1 MQGKCH
7 PRPRDRWPQLSE
19 QVMILNTT
27 LKMEKAMAQ
36 AQSYGEWSDAAAEHD
51 RSTGVDIWKSSDE
64 SKHFDSKSIR
74 RRLNRLRRL
83 WKKQDNAG
91 LLYALNEGIHG
102 NMDGMGNARLH
113 EKAKFGTKQLIQD
126 YVDAI
131 VNSLNYL
138 ASDKVDDIPFEEKLD
153 FFRRAQH
160 CYGRSAFSMSGSGAF
175 LYFHVGV
182 VKALWSE
189 GLLPSIMSG
198 SSGGSVVGALISTHM
213 DEDIPPFFEPENLV
227 VDIDDD
233 GEDDSINMLGT
244 ARRMRADEIR
254 SRLGEMLPDLTFQEA
269 YELTGRH
276 LNVSIAP
283 AEQHQTSRLL
293 NAIASPNVYIREAV
307 LASCAVPG
315 VYPPVTL
322 AAKNHKGERVPY
334 LPNRKW
340 VDGSVTHD
348 LPAKRLARLYGVNH
362 HIVSQAN
369 PLITPFAS
377 DVSQQKTP
385 ISAIRN
391 ASTATM
397 KAWINANVAVMQ
409 KPLSWF
415 PRLNSAANMALSVI
429 NQDYMGDINIVRP
442 TMFWSPAKIL
452 SNLPI
457 EDIEELIDLGERT
470 TWPKIEMVRTQT
482 KISQTLDR
490 ILFEYETEL
499 AHDHELVANREVA

>member
-1 MQGKCH
+1 
-7 PRPRDRWPQLSE
+7 
-19 QVMILNTT
+19 MILNTT

-36 AQSYGEWSDAAAEHD
+36 AENYSDWSDAAAAHD
-51 RSTGVDIWKSSDE
+51 RSTGVDKWKASDD
-64 SKHFDSKSIR
+64 SKHFDNASIR
-74 RRLNRLRRL
+74 RRLKRLSKL
-83 WKKQDNAG
+83 WKAQDNAG

-102 NMDGMGNARLH
+102 NMDGMGNDRLH
-113 EKAKFGTKQLIQD
+113 QKAKFGTKQLIQD

-131 VNSLNYL
+131 VNSLEYL

-160 CYGRSAFSMSGSGAF
+160 CYGRSAFLMSGSGAF
-175 LYFHVGV
+175 LYFHMGV

-189 GLLPSIMSG
+189 GLLPHIMSG
-198 SSGGSVVGALISTHM
+198 SSGGSIVGALISTHV
-213 DEDIPPFFEPENLV
+213 DHEIPPFFEPENLV
-227 VDIDDD
+227 TEGSDEIASQT
-233 GEDDSINMLGT
+233 GLSIFGGT
-244 ARRMRADEIR
+244 RRLKIDEIR
-254 SRLGEMLPDLTFQEA
+254 ERISNMIPDLTFQEA

-283 AEQHQTSRLL
+283 AEKHQTSRLL

-307 LASCAVPG
+307 MASCAVPG

-322 AAKNHKGERVPY
+322 AAKDHKGERKPY

-348 LPAKRLARLYGVNH
+348 LPAKRLGRLYGVNH

-369 PLITPFAS
+369 PLITPFAT
-377 DVSQQKTP
+377 DVKQQRTP

-391 ASTATM
+391 ATTSTM
-397 KAWINANVAVMQ
+397 KAWLNANVEIMQ
-409 KPLSWF
+409 KPLSYF
-415 PRLNSAANMALSVI
+415 PRLNSMANMTLSVI
-429 NQDYMGDINIVRP
+429 NQDYTGDINIIRP

-452 SNLPI
+452 SDLSVEEI
-457 EDIEELIDLGERT
+457 SELIQLGERT

-490 ILFEYETEL
+490 ILFEYENEL
-499 AHDHELVANREVA
+499 AHDHVVAMKRKIA

>member
-1 MQGKCH
+1 
-7 PRPRDRWPQLSE
+7 
-19 QVMILNTT
+19 MILNTT

-36 AQSYGEWSDAAAEHD
+36 ATSYSEWADAAAAHD
-51 RSTGVDIWKSSDE
+51 RSTGVDVWKESDE
-64 SKHFDSKSIR
+64 SKHFDNKSIR
-74 RRLNRLRRL
+74 RRLKRLSKL
-83 WKKQDNAG
+83 WKSQDNAG

-102 NMDGMGNARLH
+102 NMDGMGNKRLH
-113 EKAKFGTKQLIQD
+113 QKAKFGTKQLIQD

-131 VNSLNYL
+131 VNSLEYL
-138 ASDKVDDIPFEEKLD
+138 ASDKVNDIPFEEKLD

-160 CYGRSAFSMSGSGAF
+160 CYGRSAFLMSGSGAF

-189 GLLPSIMSG
+189 GLLPHIMSG
-198 SSGGSVVGALISTHM
+198 SSGGSVVGALIATHTD
-213 DEDIPPFFEPENLV
+213 DEIPPYFEAKNLF
-227 VDIDDD
+227 DDSISDDD
-233 GEDDSINMLGT
+233 GEAGFGLFGGS
-244 ARRMRADEIR
+244 RRLKADEIR
-254 SRLGEMLPDLTFQEA
+254 ARLTTMLPDLTFQEA

-283 AEQHQTSRLL
+283 AEKHQTSRLL

-322 AAKNHKGERVPY
+322 AAKDHTGKRIPY

-369 PLITPFAS
+369 PLVTPFAS

-391 ASTATM
+391 ATTTTM
-397 KAWINANVAVMQ
+397 KAWINANVDIMQ
-409 KPLSWF
+409 KPLSYF
-415 PRLNSAANMALSVI
+415 PRLNSLANMTLSVI
-429 NQDYMGDINIVRP
+429 NQDYMGDINIIRP
-442 TMFWSPAKIL
+442 SMFWGHRRSSAIFQL
-452 SNLPI
+452 
-457 EDIEELIDLGERT
+457 
-470 TWPKIEMVRTQT
+470 
-482 KISQTLDR
+482 R
-490 ILFEYETEL
+490 ILKS
-499 AHDHELVANREVA
+499 

>member
-1 MQGKCH
+1 
-7 PRPRDRWPQLSE
+7 
-19 QVMILNTT
+19 MILNTT

-36 AQSYGEWSDAAAEHD
+36 AENYSDWSDAAAAHD
-51 RSTGVDIWKSSDE
+51 RSTGVDKWKASDD
-64 SKHFDSKSIR
+64 SKHFDNASIR
-74 RRLNRLRRL
+74 RRLKRLSKL
-83 WKKQDNAG
+83 WKAQDNAG

-102 NMDGMGNARLH
+102 NMDGMGNDRLH
-113 EKAKFGTKQLIQD
+113 QKAKFGTKQLIHD

-131 VNSLNYL
+131 VNSLEYL

-160 CYGRSAFSMSGSGAF
+160 CYGRSAFLMSGSGAF
-175 LYFHVGV
+175 LYFHMGV

-189 GLLPSIMSG
+189 GLLPHIMSG
-198 SSGGSVVGALISTHM
+198 SSGGSIVGALISTHV
-213 DEDIPPFFEPENLV
+213 DHEIPPFFEPENLV
-227 VDIDDD
+227 TEGSDEIASQT
-233 GEDDSINMLGT
+233 GLSIFGGT
-244 ARRMRADEIR
+244 RRLKIDEIR
-254 SRLGEMLPDLTFQEA
+254 ERISNMIPDLTFQEA

-283 AEQHQTSRLL
+283 AEKHQTSRLL

-307 LASCAVPG
+307 MASCAVPG

-322 AAKNHKGERVPY
+322 AAKDHKGERKPY

-348 LPAKRLARLYGVNH
+348 LPAKRLGRLYGVNH

-369 PLITPFAS
+369 PLITPFAT
-377 DVSQQKTP
+377 DVKQQRTP

-391 ASTATM
+391 ATTSTM
-397 KAWINANVAVMQ
+397 KAWLNANVEIMQ
-409 KPLSWF
+409 KPLSYF
-415 PRLNSAANMALSVI
+415 PRLNSMANMTLSVI
-429 NQDYMGDINIVRP
+429 NQDYTGDINIIRP

-452 SNLPI
+452 SDLSVEEI
-457 EDIEELIDLGERT
+457 SELIQLGERT

-490 ILFEYETEL
+490 ILFEYENEL
-499 AHDHELVANREVA
+499 AHDHELVMKRKIA

>member
-1 MQGKCH
+1 
-7 PRPRDRWPQLSE
+7 
-19 QVMILNTT
+19 MILNTT
-27 LKMEKAMAQ
+27 LKMEKAMSQ
-36 AQSYGEWSDAAAEHD
+36 AENYSDWCDAAAAHD
-51 RSTGVDIWKSSDE
+51 RSTGVDKWKASDE
-64 SKHFDSKSIR
+64 SKHFDNASIR
-74 RRLNRLRRL
+74 RRLKRLSKL
-83 WKKQDNAG
+83 WKAQDNAG

-102 NMDGMGNARLH
+102 NMDGMGNDRLH
-113 EKAKFGTKQLIQD
+113 QKAKFGTKQLIQD

-131 VNSLNYL
+131 VNSLEYL

-160 CYGRSAFSMSGSGAF
+160 CYGRSAFLMSGSGAF
-175 LYFHVGV
+175 LYFHMGV

-189 GLLPSIMSG
+189 GLLPHIMSG
-198 SSGGSVVGALISTHM
+198 SSGGSIVGALISTHVD
-213 DEDIPPFFEPENLV
+213 DEIPPFFVPENLV
-227 VDIDDD
+227 TEGSDEIASQT
-233 GEDDSINMLGT
+233 GLSIFGGT
-244 ARRMRADEIR
+244 RRLKIDEIR
-254 SRLGEMLPDLTFQEA
+254 DRIANMIPDLTFQEA

-283 AEQHQTSRLL
+283 AEKHQTSRLL

-307 LASCAVPG
+307 MASCAVPG

-322 AAKNHKGERVPY
+322 AAKDHKGERKPY

-348 LPAKRLARLYGVNH
+348 LPAKRLGRLYGVNH

-369 PLITPFAS
+369 PLITPFAT
-377 DVSQQKTP
+377 DVKQQRTP

-391 ASTATM
+391 ATTSTM
-397 KAWINANVAVMQ
+397 KAWLNANVEIMQ
-409 KPLSWF
+409 KPLSYF
-415 PRLNSAANMALSVI
+415 PRLNSLANMTLSVV
-429 NQDYMGDINIVRP
+429 NQDYTGDINIIRP

-452 SNLPI
+452 SDLSVEEI
-457 EDIEELIDLGERT
+457 GELIQLGERT

-499 AHDHELVANREVA
+499 AHDHELVMKRKIA

>member
-1 MQGKCH
+1 
-7 PRPRDRWPQLSE
+7 
-19 QVMILNTT
+19 MILNTT

-36 AQSYGEWSDAAAEHD
+36 AENYSEWSDAAAAHD
-51 RSTGVDIWKSSDE
+51 RSTGVDKWKAADE
-64 SKHFDSKSIR
+64 SKHFDNVSIR
-74 RRLNRLRRL
+74 RRLKRLSKL
-83 WKKQDNAG
+83 WKAQDNAG

-102 NMDGMGNARLH
+102 NMDGMGNDRLH
-113 EKAKFGTKQLIQD
+113 QKAKFGTKQLIQD

-131 VNSLNYL
+131 VNSLEYL

-160 CYGRSAFSMSGSGAF
+160 CYGRSAFLMSGSGAF
-175 LYFHVGV
+175 LYFHMGV

-189 GLLPSIMSG
+189 GLLPHIMSG
-198 SSGGSVVGALISTHM
+198 SSGGSIVGALISTHV
-213 DEDIPPFFEPENLV
+213 DSEIPPFFEPENLV
-227 VDIDDD
+227 TEGSDEIASQT
-233 GEDDSINMLGT
+233 GLSIFGGS
-244 ARRMRADEIR
+244 RRLKIDEIR
-254 SRLGEMLPDLTFQEA
+254 ERIATMIPDLTFQEA

-283 AEQHQTSRLL
+283 AEKHQTSRLL

-307 LASCAVPG
+307 MASCAVPG

-322 AAKNHKGERVPY
+322 AAKDHKGERKPY

-348 LPAKRLARLYGVNH
+348 LPAKRLGRLYGVNH

-369 PLITPFAS
+369 PLITPFAT
-377 DVSQQKTP
+377 DVKQQRTP

-391 ASTATM
+391 ATTSTM
-397 KAWINANVAVMQ
+397 KAWLNANVEIMQ
-409 KPLSWF
+409 KPLSYF
-415 PRLNSAANMALSVI
+415 PRLNSMANMTLSVI
-429 NQDYMGDINIVRP
+429 NQDYTGDINIIRP
-442 TMFWSPAKIL
+442 TMFWSPSKIL
-452 SNLPI
+452 SDLTVEEI
-457 EDIEELIDLGERT
+457 TELIQLGERT

-499 AHDHELVANREVA
+499 AHDHMVAVKRKIA

>member
-1 MQGKCH
+1 
-7 PRPRDRWPQLSE
+7 
-19 QVMILNTT
+19 MILNTT

-36 AQSYGEWSDAAAEHD
+36 ADNYSDWSDAAAAHD
-51 RSTGVDIWKSSDE
+51 RATGVDVWKSEDE
-64 SKHFDSKSIR
+64 SKHFDNKSIR
-74 RRLNRLRRL
+74 RRLKRLSRL
-83 WKKQDNAG
+83 WKTQDNAG

-102 NMDGMGNARLH
+102 NMDGMGNDRLH
-113 EKAKFGTKQLIQD
+113 QKAKFGTKQLIQD

-131 VNSLNYL
+131 VNSLEYL

-160 CYGRSAFSMSGSGAF
+160 CYGRSAFLMSGSGAF
-175 LYFHVGV
+175 LYFHMGV

-189 GLLPSIMSG
+189 GLLPHIMSG
-198 SSGGSVVGALISTHM
+198 SSGGSVVGALISTHID
-213 DEDIPPFFEPENLV
+213 DEIPPFFEPENLV
-227 VDIDDD
+227 TEGSDEIASQT
-233 GEDDSINMLGT
+233 GLSIFGGT
-244 ARRMRADEIR
+244 RRLKIDEIR
-254 SRLGEMLPDLTFQEA
+254 SRISNMIPDLTFQEA

-283 AEQHQTSRLL
+283 AEKHQTSRLL

-307 LASCAVPG
+307 MASCAVPG

-322 AAKNHKGERVPY
+322 AAKDHTGERKPY

-348 LPAKRLARLYGVNH
+348 LPAKRLGRLYGVNH

-369 PLITPFAS
+369 PLITPFAT
-377 DVSQQKTP
+377 DVKQQKTP

-391 ASTATM
+391 ATTSTM
-397 KAWINANVAVMQ
+397 KAWLNANVEIMQ
-409 KPLSWF
+409 KPLSYF
-415 PRLNSAANMALSVI
+415 PRLNSMANMTLSVI
-429 NQDYMGDINIVRP
+429 NQDYTGDINIIRP

-452 SNLPI
+452 SDLSVEEI
-457 EDIEELIDLGERT
+457 GELIQLGERT

-499 AHDHELVANREVA
+499 AHDHVVAMKRKIA

>member
-1 MQGKCH
+1 
-7 PRPRDRWPQLSE
+7 
-19 QVMILNTT
+19 MILNTT

-36 AQSYGEWSDAAAEHD
+36 AENYSDWSDAAAAHD
-51 RSTGVDIWKSSDE
+51 RSTGVDKWKASDD
-64 SKHFDSKSIR
+64 SKHFDNASIR
-74 RRLNRLRRL
+74 RRLKRLSKL
-83 WKKQDNAG
+83 WKAQDNAG

-102 NMDGMGNARLH
+102 NMDGMGNDRLH
-113 EKAKFGTKQLIQD
+113 QKAKFGTKQLIQD

-131 VNSLNYL
+131 VNSLEYL

-160 CYGRSAFSMSGSGAF
+160 CYGRSAFLMSGSGAF
-175 LYFHVGV
+175 LYFHMGV

-189 GLLPSIMSG
+189 GLLPHIMSG
-198 SSGGSVVGALISTHM
+198 SSGGSIVGALISTHV
-213 DEDIPPFFEPENLV
+213 DHEIPPFFEPENLV
-227 VDIDDD
+227 TEGSDEIASQT
-233 GEDDSINMLGT
+233 GLSIFGGT
-244 ARRMRADEIR
+244 RRLKIDEIR
-254 SRLGEMLPDLTFQEA
+254 ERISNMIPDLTFQEA

-283 AEQHQTSRLL
+283 AEKHQTSRLL

-307 LASCAVPG
+307 MASCAVPG

-322 AAKNHKGERVPY
+322 AAKDHKGERKPY

-348 LPAKRLARLYGVNH
+348 LPAKRLGRLYGVNH

-369 PLITPFAS
+369 PLITPFAT
-377 DVSQQKTP
+377 DVKQQRTP

-391 ASTATM
+391 ATTSTM
-397 KAWINANVAVMQ
+397 KAWLNANVEIMQ
-409 KPLSWF
+409 KPLSYF
-415 PRLNSAANMALSVI
+415 PRLNSIANMTLSVI
-429 NQDYMGDINIVRP
+429 NQDYTGDINIIRP

-452 SNLPI
+452 SDLSVEEI
-457 EDIEELIDLGERT
+457 SELIQLGERT
-470 TWPKIEMVRTQT
+470 TWPKIEMVRTQS

-490 ILFEYETEL
+490 ILFEYENEL
-499 AHDHELVANREVA
+499 AHDHELVMKRKIA

>member
-1 MQGKCH
+1 
-7 PRPRDRWPQLSE
+7 
-19 QVMILNTT
+19 MILNTT

-36 AQSYGEWSDAAAEHD
+36 AENYSDWSDAAAAHD
-51 RSTGVDIWKSSDE
+51 RSTGVDEWKASDE
-64 SKHFDSKSIR
+64 SKHFDNVSIR
-74 RRLNRLRRL
+74 RRLKRLSKL
-83 WKKQDNAG
+83 WKAQDNAG

-102 NMDGMGNARLH
+102 NMDGMGNDRLH
-113 EKAKFGTKQLIQD
+113 QKARFGTKQLIQD

-131 VNSLNYL
+131 VNSLEYL
-138 ASDKVDDIPFEEKLD
+138 ASDKVDDISFEEKLD

-160 CYGRSAFSMSGSGAF
+160 CYGRSAFLMSGSGAF
-175 LYFHVGV
+175 LYFHMGV

-189 GLLPSIMSG
+189 GLLPHIMSG
-198 SSGGSVVGALISTHM
+198 SSGGSVVGALVSTHVD
-213 DEDIPPFFEPENLV
+213 DEISPFFEPENLV
-227 VDIDDD
+227 TEGADEIVAQTGFGI
-233 GEDDSINMLGT
+233 LGAT
-244 ARRMRADEIR
+244 KRLKIDEIR
-254 SRLGEMLPDLTFQEA
+254 SRISNMIPDLTFQEA

-283 AEQHQTSRLL
+283 AEKHQTSRLL

-307 LASCAVPG
+307 MASCAVPG

-322 AAKNHKGERVPY
+322 AAKDHKGERTPY

-369 PLITPFAS
+369 PLITPFAT
-377 DVSQQKTP
+377 DVKQQKTA

-391 ASTATM
+391 ATTSTM
-397 KAWINANVAVMQ
+397 KAWLNANVQIMQ
-409 KPLSWF
+409 KPLSYF
-415 PRLNSAANMALSVI
+415 PRLNSMANMTLSVV
-429 NQDYMGDINIVRP
+429 NQDYTGDINIIRP

-452 SNLPI
+452 SDLSV
-457 EDIEELIDLGERT
+457 EEIGELVQLGERT

-499 AHDHELVANREVA
+499 AHDHTIAMKRKIA

>member
-1 MQGKCH
+1 
-7 PRPRDRWPQLSE
+7 
-19 QVMILNTT
+19 MILNTT
-27 LKMEKAMAQ
+27 LKMEKAMAR
-36 AQSYGEWSDAAAEHD
+36 AENYSDWSDAAAAHD
-51 RSTGVDIWKSSDE
+51 RSTGVDKWKASDD
-64 SKHFDSKSIR
+64 SKHFDNASIR
-74 RRLNRLRRL
+74 RRLKRLSKL
-83 WKKQDNAG
+83 WKAQDNAG

-102 NMDGMGNARLH
+102 NMDGMGNDRLH
-113 EKAKFGTKQLIQD
+113 QKAKFGTKQLIQD

-131 VNSLNYL
+131 VNSLEYL

-160 CYGRSAFSMSGSGAF
+160 CYGRSAFLMSGSGAF
-175 LYFHVGV
+175 LYFHMGV

-189 GLLPSIMSG
+189 GLLPHIMSG
-198 SSGGSVVGALISTHM
+198 SSGGSIVGALISTHV
-213 DEDIPPFFEPENLV
+213 DHEIPPFFEPENLV
-227 VDIDDD
+227 TEGSDEIASQT
-233 GEDDSINMLGT
+233 GLSIFGGS
-244 ARRMRADEIR
+244 RRLKIDEIR
-254 SRLGEMLPDLTFQEA
+254 ERISNMIPDLTFQEA

-283 AEQHQTSRLL
+283 AEKHQTSRLL

-307 LASCAVPG
+307 MASCAVPG

-322 AAKNHKGERVPY
+322 AAKDHKGERKPY

-348 LPAKRLARLYGVNH
+348 LPAKRLGRLYGVNH

-369 PLITPFAS
+369 PLITPFAT
-377 DVSQQKTP
+377 DVKQQRTP

-391 ASTATM
+391 ATTSTM
-397 KAWINANVAVMQ
+397 KAWLNANVEIMQ
-409 KPLSWF
+409 KPLSYF
-415 PRLNSAANMALSVI
+415 PRLNSMANMTLSVI
-429 NQDYMGDINIVRP
+429 NQDYTGDINIIRP

-452 SNLPI
+452 SDLSVEEI
-457 EDIEELIDLGERT
+457 SELIQLGERT

-490 ILFEYETEL
+490 ILFEYENEL
-499 AHDHELVANREVA
+499 AHDHELVMKRKIA

>member
-1 MQGKCH
+1 
-7 PRPRDRWPQLSE
+7 
-19 QVMILNTT
+19 MILNTT
-27 LKMEKAMAQ
+27 LKIEKAMAQ
-36 AQSYGEWSDAAAEHD
+36 AQSYAEWSDAAAAHD
-51 RSTGVDIWKSSDE
+51 RSTGVDVWKKSDE
-64 SKHFDSKSIR
+64 SKHFDHISIR
-74 RRLNRLRRL
+74 RRLKRLSKL
-83 WKKQDNAG
+83 WKSQDNAG

-113 EKAKFGTKQLIQD
+113 QKAQFGTKKLIQD

-138 ASDKVDDIPFEEKLD
+138 ASDKVNDISFEEKLD

-160 CYGRSAFSMSGSGAF
+160 CYGRSAFLMSGSGAF
-175 LYFHVGV
+175 LYFHMGV

-189 GLLPSIMSG
+189 GLLPYIMSG
-198 SSGGSVVGALISTHM
+198 SSGGSVVGAMISTHV
-213 DEDIPPFFEPENLV
+213 DDDIPPFFVPENLV
-227 VDIDDD
+227 IP
-233 GEDDSINMLGT
+233 EDSNAGPGGYSLFGGANTTT
-244 ARRMRADEIR
+244 AQEIEK
-254 SRLGEMLPDLTFQEA
+254 RLSEMMPDLTFQEA

-283 AEQHQTSRLL
+283 AEKHQTSRLL

-322 AAKNHKGERVPY
+322 AAKDHTGQRVPY

-369 PLITPFAS
+369 PLATPFAS

-385 ISAIRN
+385 LAAIRN

-397 KAWINANVAVMQ
+397 KAWVNANVSIMQ
-409 KPLSWF
+409 KPLSYF
-415 PRLNSAANMALSVI
+415 PRLNSLANMTLSVI
-429 NQDYMGDINIVRP
+429 NQDYTGDINIFRP
-442 TMFWSPAKIL
+442 PMFWSPTKLL
-452 SNLPI
+452 SNLPV

-482 KISQTLDR
+482 KISQTLDK

-499 AHDHELVANREVA
+499 AHDHASAMKRQMA

>member
-1 MQGKCH
+1 
-7 PRPRDRWPQLSE
+7 
-19 QVMILNTT
+19 MILNTT

-36 AQSYGEWSDAAAEHD
+36 AQSYGEWSDAAKAHD
-51 RSTGVDIWKSSDE
+51 KSTGVDIWVKSDE
-64 SKHFDSKSIR
+64 SKHFDHKSIR
-74 RRLNRLRRL
+74 RRLKRLSKL
-83 WKKQDNAG
+83 WKSQDNAG

-113 EKAKFGTKQLIQD
+113 EKAKFGTKRLIQD

-131 VNSLNYL
+131 VNSLEYL
-138 ASDKVDDIPFEEKLD
+138 ASDKVTDIPFEEKLD

-160 CYGRSAFSMSGSGAF
+160 CYGRSAFLMSGSGAF
-175 LYFHVGV
+175 LYFHLGV
-182 VKALWSE
+182 AKALWRQ
-189 GLLPSIMSG
+189 GLLPHIMSG
-198 SSGGSVVGALISTHM
+198 SSGGSVVGALISTHV
-213 DEDIPPFFEPENLV
+213 DEDMEPYFEPENLV
-227 VDIDDD
+227 IGDEEPQKD
-233 GEDDSINMLGT
+233 GGFGGLFGGSN
-244 ARRMRADEIR
+244 RMRAEEIEA
-254 SRLGEMLPDLTFQEA
+254 RLSDMLPDLTFQEA

-283 AEQHQTSRLL
+283 AEKHQTSRLL

-307 LASCAVPG
+307 MASCAVPG

-322 AAKNHKGERVPY
+322 AAKDHKGERIPY

-377 DVSQQKTP
+377 DVSQQKTA

-397 KAWINANVAVMQ
+397 KAWLNANVSIMQ
-409 KPLSWF
+409 KPLSFF
-415 PRLNSAANMALSVI
+415 PRLNSLANMTLSVI
-429 NQDYMGDINIVRP
+429 NQDYTGDINIIRP
-442 TMFWSPAKIL
+442 TMFWSPSKIL
-452 SNLPI
+452 SNLPV
-457 EDIEELIDLGERT
+457 EDISELIDLGERT

-499 AHDHELVANREVA
+499 AHDHELAHASDNAMKRKIA